1 MANTSSHSSSSRLDS
16 ADVTIPSGF
25 KVGAVGVFAT
35 PWRDH
40 SEGRFGPKDWSASVS
55 GGVVH
60 LRANTSSG
68 GHIDTLQPGQAVTV
82 FLWVVTPCLA
92 ANSSS
97 WPTVAGSTPGGHD
110 FSSTSTPSLRELG
123 NCSFA
128 FHVSSPQTAGTP
140 ISTTVQTLDGFG
152 RPTSAYDGSATVTG
166 NLSTS
171 PGGNAPV
178 YDTVNFV
185 HGSSTGPLATP
196 FTAER
201 FRQLNVSSGAISGQ
215 SNFFDVVGGTP
226 ELDFVQQ
233 PTDTTVGTAIAPAI
247 TVDATD
253 GFGNPTPLT
262 APVTLAI
269 GTDGAGTG
277 TTLGGTAT
285 ETPVGNTATFSDITL
300 GQDGS
305 GFTLTASAAGF
316 SAATSD
322 PFDVTGPTINCPSGD
337 SCGSNV
343 SGDTTVIA
351 PPGWSISFGPE
362 SEAINCGDFDGQHP
376 VFGSVAT
383 FAPPADSDSD
393 GTVDITFDYS
403 GSLFTDPNGG
413 RITPDGFC
421 YSKTGDGYG
430 VLQTCD
436 PSNEVDFVGP
446 PCVVDQGFVVP
457 TNAAVGPFPIGD
469 YVVTIEILADDPHG
483 GLN

>member
-1 MANTSSHSSSSRLDS
+1 M
-16 ADVTIPSGF
+16 TIPSGF
-25 KVGAVGVFAT
+25 RVGAVSVFAT

-55 GGVVH
+55 GGVIH

-68 GHIDTLQPGQAVTV
+68 SHIDTLQPGQAVTV
-82 FLWVVTPCLA
+82 FLWIVTPCLA

-97 WPTVAGSTPGGHD
+97 WPTVAGSTPGGND
-110 FSSTSTPSLRELG
+110 FSSSSTPALRELG

-128 FHVSSPQTAGTP
+128 FHVRSPQNAGTP

-178 YDTVNFV
+178 YDTVNIV

-201 FRQLNVSSGAISGQ
+201 FRQLNVSSGAISGW

-269 GTDGAGTG
+269 GTDGAGSG
-277 TTLGGTAT
+277 TTLGGTLT
-285 ETPVGNTATFSDITL
+285 ETPVGNTATFSDIGL
-300 GQDGS
+300 DQDGS
-305 GFTLTASAAGF
+305 GFTLTASAVGF

-322 PFDVTGPTINCPSGD
+322 PFDVTGTSTCPTGFVCT
-337 SCGSNV
+337 SNS

-351 PPGWSISFGPE
+351 PPGSITGLTFGPE
-362 SEAINCGDFDGQHP
+362 AEGIDCGGNEVTSFGSLADFTVADGFTDDNPLTIVFEYDRSLFANFDGTARFC
-376 VFGSVAT
+376 VSKDGGDT
-383 FAPPADSDSD
+383 YTNPPPCTVTNSDT
-393 GTVDITFDYS
+393 GGQITN
-403 GSLFTDPNGG
+403 P
-413 RITPDGFC
+413 
-421 YSKTGDGYG
+421 
-430 VLQTCD
+430 
-436 PSNEVDFVGP
+436 P
-446 PCVVDQGFVVP
+446 PCVVSQGF
-457 TNAAVGPFPIGD
+457 IGD
-469 YVVTIEILADDPHG
+469 NCVGNLEVAQCPPDGPYAFVVELTSNDPRMG
-483 GLN
+483 GGG